1 MAAADSSPGMTA
13 RATGRGRP
21 RSAARDAAILDAAI
35 ELLIELGPDAASVE
49 AIARRAGVAKLTVYR
64 RWKSKEE
71 LLITAIDHVR
81 TPGPEPFPPDATIDD
96 VVPAIA
102 GQLSQQRYR
111 DLMAR
116 VIGSTVD
123 RPDLVQAYADRHLQ
137 PRLDALQGVAQRAID
152 AGDFPA
158 GSDAATIRDALFGSV
173 VLALYPPV
181 PTEDEIEH
189 RLRLLL
195 EQLGHRS
202 AASSPGA
209 SSGTVA

>member
-1 MAAADSSPGMTA
+1 MT
-13 RATGRGRP
+13 RRGRT
-21 RSAARDAAILDAAI
+21 RSAAHDAAILDAAI
-35 ELLIELGPDAASVE
+35 DLLIDLGPDAASVE

-71 LLITAIDHVR
+71 LLIAAIDHVR

-102 GQLSQQRYR
+102 AQLSQPRYR

-116 VIGSTVD
+116 VIGSTVN

-137 PRLDALQGVAQRAID
+137 PRLDALRSVAQRAID

-158 GSDAATIRDALFGSV
+158 ESDAVTIRDALFGFV

-181 PTEDEIEH
+181 PTKDEIEH
-189 RLRLLL
+189 RLRRLLG
-195 EQLGHRS
+195 QLGHRS
-202 AASSPGA
+202 ATA
-209 SSGTVA
+209 SSGG